1 MLNITVRRSSD
12 HSRMRYQ
19 EGATGKRDDECL
31 GKSIHMHA
39 VICGISACHLSV
51 SELVSE
57 TVRGQALWAC
67 RCCCAP
73 AVVSR
78 VITLYIYMRSELKII
93 AASWAPINFWVAQDG
108 IPSVKVAAKP
118 PTEIEHPLPKMVT
131 PVSAPRHDTGAGAA
145 RERAHA
151 HAGLEGA
158 RWLRW
163 GSTREQPKWSQHCGL
178 SSARCHPIW
187 V

>member
-1 MLNITVRRSSD
+1 MVKTISLIAAGKRDSDAASYGAALGNMGYMMLNITVRRSSD

-78 VITLYIYMRSELKII
+78 VNTLHTTLSTPDKSIS
-93 AASWAPINFWVAQDG
+93 DG
-108 IPSVKVAAKP
+108 
-118 PTEIEHPLPKMVT
+118 
-131 PVSAPRHDTGAGAA
+131 
-145 RERAHA
+145 
-151 HAGLEGA
+151 
-158 RWLRW
+158 
-163 GSTREQPKWSQHCGL
+163 
-178 SSARCHPIW
+178 
-187 V
+187 